1 MNTNITWHQNN
12 VSHAERRRL
21 LGQKPMVLW
30 FTGLSGSGKSTIAA
44 EVERRLISA
53 GYAAYLLDGDNVR
66 HGLNNNLGFD
76 EDDRTENIR
85 RIYETAKLFADSGM
99 IVLVSAISPMRKMR
113 NDARNCIGDDF
124 VEIYVEVDLQTCID
138 RDPKGLYKRAL
149 NGEITNFTGIS
160 APYEIPEKS
169 EIKLDAVNNSI
180 DWNAALV
187 YNYILNKQIDY
198 LKLLEILLP
207 TAIKAGEAILDIYN
221 HDFSVEYKDDKS
233 PLTEADKASNAI
245 ICEVLQEHFPYY
257 SVLTEESADDL
268 SRLRGRYCFIVD
280 PLDGTKEF
288 VKRNGEFTVNIALVF
303 DGAPILGII
312 YVPCTDTLY
321 YAWKNGG
328 AYKNGVKIHVS
339 DRVDDLILMES
350 RSHGDN
356 RSVELI
362 EKNKS
367 RIADIISAGS
377 SLKGCLI
384 AEGEADV
391 YYRFGYTMEWDT
403 AAMQCICG
411 EAGTI
416 FMQGDDTPMF
426 YNRRNSLNE
435 KGFYILNRIENKLH
449 GTP

>member
-1 MNTNITWHQNN
+1 MNTNIVWHQNN
-12 VSHAERRRL
+12 VSHAERRHL
-21 LGQKPMVLW
+21 LGQKPMVVW

-44 EVERRLISA
+44 EVERRLINA

-76 EDDRTENIR
+76 EKDRTENIR
-85 RIYETAKLFADSGM
+85 RIYETAKLFSDSGM
-99 IVLVSAISPMRKMR
+99 IVLVSAISPLRKMR
-113 NDARNCIGDDF
+113 GDARNCIGGDF
-124 VEIYVEVDLQTCID
+124 VEIYVEADLQTCIA

-149 NGEITNFTGIS
+149 NGEIKNFTGIN
-160 APYEIPEKS
+160 APYEIPENP
-169 EIKLDAVNNSI
+169 EIILDTVNYPLDYSV
-180 DWNAALV
+180 DLV
-187 YNYILNKQIDY
+187 YNYILNTQIDY
-198 LKLLEILLP
+198 NKLFEILLP
-207 TAIKAGEAILDIYN
+207 AAIKAGEAIMDIYN
-221 HDFSVEYKDDKS
+221 RGFSVEYKDDKS

-245 ICEVLQEHFPYY
+245 ICEELQKHFPYY
-257 SVLTEESADDL
+257 SVLTEESADDI
-268 SRLRGRYCFIVD
+268 SRLRERYCFIVD

-288 VKRNGEFTVNIALVF
+288 IKRNGEFTVNIALVF
-303 DGAPILGII
+303 DGEPILGII

-321 YAWKNGG
+321 YARKNGG

-339 DRVDDLILMES
+339 DRTDDLILMES
-350 RSHGDN
+350 RSHGDS
-356 RSVELI
+356 RGAELV

-403 AAMQCICG
+403 AAMQCICE
-411 EAGTI
+411 EAGAI